1 MTYISLKTSAINVLQ
16 INESVQN
23 LFESDKAKKIK
34 YMDQVWS
41 ILQDAYHSQG
51 GIKGSGFNSP
61 EDMLNIPF
69 WKLDVIDDEVLAIVM
84 YKFKEIGT
92 ADTKV
97 RKLVALGTKFDKE
110 RKTTISKKLYNIV
123 KEEFYRSLFEISGLA
138 EQYFVKNFPDL
149 VKKYIKSFD
158 EVVEILNDDELRK
171 IDDYRYE
178 RKIGGHWHEK
188 ILLGTVVSRK

>member
-1 MTYISLKTSAINVLQ
+1 MAYITLRTSAIESLH

-23 LFESDKAKKIK
+23 LFESDKAKKLK

-69 WKLDVIDDEVLAIVM
+69 WKLDVINDEVLAVVM

-92 ADTKV
+92 VDGNV
-97 RKLVALGTKFDKE
+97 RKLVALGTKFDRE
-110 RKTTISKKLYNIV
+110 RKDLISKKLYNIV
-123 KEEFYRSLFEISGLA
+123 KAEFFRSLFEISGLA

-149 VKKYIKSFD
+149 VKKYIKTYD
-158 EVVEILNDDELRK
+158 EAVAILNDDELRK
-171 IDDYRYE
+171 VDNNRYE

-188 ILLGTVVSRK
+188 ILLGTISKR